1 MIGGVEVEGP
11 DMGLMVGFRW
21 VRGPEGLKGP
31 DMVEVEVDKRGERR
45 DMSKARWL
53 CGGT

>member
-1 MIGGVEVEGP
+1 
-11 DMGLMVGFRW
+11 MGLMVGFRW

-45 DMSKARWL
+45 DMSKA
-53 CGGT
+53 